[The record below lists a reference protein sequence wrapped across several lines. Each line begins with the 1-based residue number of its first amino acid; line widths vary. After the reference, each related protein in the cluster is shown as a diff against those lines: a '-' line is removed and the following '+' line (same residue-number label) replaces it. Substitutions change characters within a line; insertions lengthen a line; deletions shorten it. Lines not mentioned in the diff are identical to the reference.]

1 MICGHLDA
9 ELVAL
14 ADSLVIEEPAP
25 EDETPT
31 ARRGGEVHATRRLP
45 RPPAP
50 RHDDWFDSSEDDYC
64 AAEGEVPFGGP
75 AR

>member
-1 MICGHLDA
+1 MIDDA
-9 ELVAL
+9 AQ
-14 ADSLVIEEPAP
+14 

-31 ARRGGEVHATRRLP
+31 ARRGDHAHATRRLP

-50 RHDDWFDSSEDDYC
+50 PHDDWFDSSQEDYC
-64 AAEGEVPFGGP
+64 AAEGEVPFGGS